1 MRWWRRRRA
10 DVGTFEPPAPVPP
23 ATLEELVDDGLL
35 IARAA
40 ARMAVKNDVIVRA
53 VRDRAD
59 YRPELAREVAR
70 DELRRLAVES
80 RLDAARVAETLE
92 VAAERP
98 GRSSHQSDYRTGD
111 VEPLRRRRDALRA
124 LADRLARLSADE
136 AFLDELVDSARRQG
150 WEEIGE
156 SIVDRTATAWAP
168 ASRLPR
174 ATRDARMALVVE
186 DLERLAEER
195 PAE

>member
-10 DVGTFEPPAPVPP
+10 HVGKFVPPAPVPP

-35 IARAA
+35 IAQAA

-80 RLDAARVAETLE
+80 RLDATRLDGTLE
-92 VAAERP
+92 VAADRP
-98 GRSSHQSDYRTGD
+98 GRSSHQSDYREGD
-111 VEPLRRRRDALRA
+111 VSHLSRRRDALRA
-124 LADRLARLSADE
+124 LADRLARLSADD
-136 AFLDELVDSARRQG
+136 AFLDELVDAARRQG
-150 WEEIGE
+150 WEEVGA

-168 ASRLPR
+168 SSRLPR
-174 ATRDARMALVVE
+174 ATRDARMALVAE
-186 DLERLAEER
+186 DLERLAAER
-195 PAE
+195 SS